1 MRLVCYRCHKPQ
13 ALCVCGDIPQVMN
26 QTPIILLQHPR
37 ERFHP
42 IGTARF
48 AELGLARAELIV
60 RDPETSRQLEARVA
74 AAPERFGLLFPA
86 PNARALSAL
95 TPAERPRNLLVL
107 DGTWS
112 QAKGLY
118 RQERWLQALP
128 HYFLTPAKESIYRIR
143 SEPNEQSVST
153 LEAIIQALE
162 ILEPELQGLPAL
174 LSAFERMIDRQIEYT
189 KLGAARPKKSRRK
202 AAKLVVP
209 AVLRSERDRLV
220 LVYGEFAPLEGRS
233 GRELV
238 YWSALRPLTG
248 QRFERFVRPPGMS
261 DRFPTDRH
269 LAYMG
274 LDRAAIAA
282 GEPLEGLGRDF
293 ADFLEPSDTLAAWNQ
308 STFDFYEA
316 ALGRAE
322 PQPRVILK
330 ELYSNLRR
338 LGRTTGSLGEVLER
352 EGIAPL
358 ETAFVG
364 RGGRVMGQILGLL
377 ERLPELQG
385 GPPTQP
391 LK

>member
-13 ALCVCGDIPQVMN
+13 ALCVCGDIPRVMN
-26 QTPIILLQHPR
+26 RTPIIILQHPR

-42 IGTARF
+42 IGTVRF

-60 RDPETSRQLEARVA
+60 RDPDTSRQLEARVS

-86 PNARALSAL
+86 ANGRALSAL
-95 TPAERPRNLLVL
+95 SPKERPEHLLVL

-118 RQERWLQALP
+118 RQERWLRALP
-128 HYFLTPAKESIYRIR
+128 HYFLTPTKESSYRIR
-143 SEPNEQSVST
+143 SEPTEQSVST
-153 LEAIIQALE
+153 IEAIIQALE
-162 ILEPELQGLPAL
+162 ILEPELTGLPEL
-174 LSAFERMIDRQIEYT
+174 LLAFERMIDRQIEYT
-189 KLGAARPKKSRRK
+189 KLGAARPKKKRRK

-209 AVLRSERDRLV
+209 EVLRSERERLV

-238 YWSALRPLTG
+238 YWAALRPLTG
-248 QRFERFVRPPGMS
+248 QRFERFVRPPGLS
-261 DRFPTDRH
+261 ERFPTDRH
-269 LAYMG
+269 LTYMG
-274 LDRAAIAA
+274 LDRAAIEA
-282 GEPLEGLGRDF
+282 GGTLEELGRDF
-293 ADFLEPSDTLAAWNQ
+293 AAFLGPSDTLAAWNQ

-322 PQPRVILK
+322 PQPRVVIK

-338 LGRTTGSLGEVLER
+338 LGRTTGALGEVMER
-352 EGIAPL
+352 EGIAPSV
-358 ETAFVG
+358 ADFPGRVG
-364 RGGRVMGQILGLL
+364 RVLGQVLGLL
-377 ERLPELQG
+377 ERLPQLHG
-385 GPPTQP
+385 FTQP

>member
-26 QTPIILLQHPR
+26 QTPIIILQHPR

-42 IGTARF
+42 IGTVRF

-86 PNARALSAL
+86 PSAQALSAL
-95 TPAERPRNLLVL
+95 SPGERPKNLLVL

-128 HYFLTPAKESIYRIR
+128 HYFLTPAQESIYRIR
-143 SEPNEQSVST
+143 SEPTEQSVST

-209 AVLRSERDRLV
+209 AVLRSERERLV

-274 LDRAAIAA
+274 LDREAIAA
-282 GEPLEGLGRDF
+282 GDTLEGLGRDF
-293 ADFLEPSDTLAAWNQ
+293 AGFLEPGDTLAAWNQ

-322 PQPRVILK
+322 PHPRVILK

-338 LGRTTGSLGEVLER
+338 LGRTTGALGEVLER

-385 GPPTQP
+385 FTQP